1 LLFGRLLTLAICF
14 QLSKRFVEPFVCHFG
29 LLTIGIFRGRCKRS
43 GRDGLPVG
51 SLSWIEWGQQVYARL
66 PAARQHQHASHLV
79 GVSIPGRRTA
89 PPDGRDGALHRAD
102 SSRPDQGAKPP
113 VMIVDF
119 EAQCVFGN
127 DRLWR
132 FQSHLLRL
140 FCIGS
145 DIRVSMSIDPQ
156 HL

>member
-1 LLFGRLLTLAICF
+1 
-14 QLSKRFVEPFVCHFG
+14 
-29 LLTIGIFRGRCKRS
+29 
-43 GRDGLPVG
+43 
-51 SLSWIEWGQQVYARL
+51 
-66 PAARQHQHASHLV
+66 
-79 GVSIPGRRTA
+79 
-89 PPDGRDGALHRAD
+89 
-102 SSRPDQGAKPP
+102 
-113 VMIVDF
+113 MIVDF